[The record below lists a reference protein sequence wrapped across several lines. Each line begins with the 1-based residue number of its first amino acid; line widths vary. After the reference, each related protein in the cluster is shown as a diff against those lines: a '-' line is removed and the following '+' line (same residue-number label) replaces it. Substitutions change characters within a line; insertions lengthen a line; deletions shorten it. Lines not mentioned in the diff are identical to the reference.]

1 MTPAIQVFTA
11 NTPNGIKI
19 PIALEELGLDYD
31 LALLKLEPAVLRSA
45 EFRAIN
51 PNAKIP
57 ALRHLLASGET
68 ITLFESGAILLHL
81 AQHRGALLGKAPQAR
96 ADTLS
101 WLFLQVA
108 GLGPMMGN
116 AGHFRA
122 MKSPDPY
129 SLGRFEGGVR
139 RHFDL
144 LEERLTI
151 HAWLNG
157 ESYSIADIAH
167 FSWVR
172 KATYAGLDLEDF
184 PEITQWLKRI
194 ERRPATIRA
203 LAGMTSGRL
212 PNRCQNASSRTR
224 RAARCA

>member
-1 MTPAIQVFTA
+1 MIPAIRVCTA

-19 PIALEELGLDYD
+19 LIALEELGLDYD

-51 PNAKIP
+51 PNARIP
-57 ALRHLLASGET
+57 ALCHRLASDET

-81 AQHRGALLGKAPQAR
+81 VQHRGALLGTARQAR
-96 ADTLS
+96 ADTLF

-116 AGHFRA
+116 AAHFRS
-122 MKSPDPY
+122 MKSLDPY
-129 SLGRFEGGVR
+129 ALGRFESEAR

-144 LEERLTI
+144 LEERLT
-151 HAWLNG
+151 HQEWLNG

-172 KATYAGLDLEDF
+172 KATYARVDLDDYPRISTWLE
-184 PEITQWLKRI
+184 RI
-194 ERRPATIRA
+194 KRRPATIRA
-203 LAGMTSGRL
+203 LAGMT
-212 PNRCQNASSRTR
+212 
-224 RAARCA
+224 